1 MTNTM
6 NYIGSKETVAQ
17 FVDDLLWNGVLDY
30 QSITVTK
37 REKYG
42 DYFVSI
48 VIGGSSDVTVE
59 TLARN
64 YLDVLTRT
72 YKPNTPAG

>member
-1 MTNTM
+1 MM
-6 NYIGSKETVAQ
+6 NYIGSKEVVAQ

-30 QSITVTK
+30 QSITITK
-37 REKYG
+37 REKFA

-48 VIGGSSDVTVE
+48 VTDGLSEGTVVK
-59 TLARN
+59 LAQN

-72 YKPNTPAG
+72 YKQNIPGG

>member
-1 MTNTM
+1 MISMM
-6 NYIGSKETVAQ
+6 NYIGSKEVVAQ

-30 QSITVTK
+30 QSITITK
-37 REKYG
+37 RGKSG

-48 VIGGSSDVTVE
+48 VTDGLSEGTVVR
-59 TLARN
+59 LAQS

-72 YKPNTPAG
+72 YKQNIPGG